1 MAKQHTVSI
10 FIKGDTWMAHHS
22 DPAIREIF
30 DTNILPT
37 AYKSQMS
44 ANQVIAS
51 LKEDARRAYE
61 RRYAPM
67 LPSDSYKKPNLK
79 YRFDPT
85 KAFGA
90 VTWEAK

>member
-10 FIKGDTWMAHHS
+10 FIKGNTWMAHHS

-37 AYKSQMS
+37 AYTSQMG
-44 ANQVIAS
+44 AKQVIAS
-51 LKEDARRAYE
+51 LKE
-61 RRYAPM
+61 
-67 LPSDSYKKPNLK
+67 KKPDLK

-90 VTWEAK
+90 VTWEAE